1 MCNST
6 KVNKQKIIS
15 YTFKDNINE
24 LNFFVNKTNSHA
36 FNSLI
41 NQESTFSF
49 LYGPKKSGKSFL
61 AYIWK
66 KKQNANKLSNNFED
80 LIKKTDNILIDDFHS
95 FDQEIIFHLV
105 NYCILNNLKILITSS
120 YKINDINFKFNDLPS
135 RLKTF
140 SILEINNPDDEMLL
154 TYLTKL
160 LVDKQFIVNSND
172 IFEYI
177 LRRVDRTY
185 NGIYDIVSKLDV
197 LSLEKKRQLTIP
209 LIKEIL

>member
-1 MCNST
+1 MCNWAEVS
-6 KVNKQKIIS
+6 KQKIIS
-15 YTFKDNINE
+15 YTFTDNMNE
-24 LNFFVNKTNSHA
+24 INFFVNKTNFHA
-36 FNSLI
+36 FNRLI

-61 AYIWK
+61 SNIWK
-66 KKQNANKLSNNFED
+66 NKYNAIKLSNNFEE
-80 LIKKTDNILIDDFHS
+80 LIKKKDNIFIDDLYS

-105 NYCILNNLKILITSS
+105 NYCILNKLRILITSP

-154 TYLTKL
+154 TYLTRL

-185 NGIYDIVSKLDV
+185 DGIYDIVSKLDV

>member
-1 MCNST
+1 MS
-6 KVNKQKIIS
+6 KQKIIS
-15 YTFKDNINE
+15 YTFTDNMNE
-24 LNFFVNKTNSHA
+24 INFFVNKTNFHA
-36 FNSLI
+36 FNRLI
-41 NQESTFSF
+41 NQESTFAF

-61 AYIWK
+61 SNIWK
-66 KKQNANKLSNNFED
+66 NKYNAIKLSNNFEE
-80 LIKKTDNILIDDFHS
+80 LIKKKDNILIDDLYF

-105 NYCILNNLKILITSS
+105 NYCILNNLRILITSP

-140 SILEINNPDDEMLL
+140 SFLEINKPDDEMLL
-154 TYLTKL
+154 TILTKL

-177 LRRVDRTY
+177 LRRVDRSY
-185 NGIYDIVSKLDV
+185 KGIYDIVNKLDI

>member
-1 MCNST
+1 M
-6 KVNKQKIIS
+6 NKQKIIS
-15 YTFKDNINE
+15 YTFEDDINDS
-24 LNFFVNKTNSHA
+24 NFFVNETNFHA
-36 FNSLI
+36 FNKLI
-41 NQESTFSF
+41 NQESLFSF

-61 AYIWK
+61 AHIWK
-66 KKQNANKLSNNFED
+66 NKHNANKLSNNFEEI
-80 LIKKTDNILIDDFHS
+80 IKKKDNILIDDLHS

-105 NYCILNNLKILITSS
+105 NYCILNNLKILITSP

-140 SILEINNPDDEMLL
+140 SFLEINNPDDEMLI
-154 TYLTKL
+154 TVLTKL
-160 LVDKQFIVNSND
+160 LLDKQFIVNSND

-177 LRRVDRTY
+177 LRRVERSY
-185 NGIYDIVSKLDV
+185 KGIYDIVDKLDV